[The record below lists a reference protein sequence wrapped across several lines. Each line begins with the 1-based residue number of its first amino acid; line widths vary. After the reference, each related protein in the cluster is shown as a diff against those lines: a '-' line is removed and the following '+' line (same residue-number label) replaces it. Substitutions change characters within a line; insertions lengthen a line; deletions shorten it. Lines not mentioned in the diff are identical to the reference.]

1 MIHTLTATGDIVI
14 VMGKLCAH
22 SDDKENINK
31 CHGNKMKKSI
41 QDYVRD
47 KYM

>member
-1 MIHTLTATGDIVI
+1 MIYTLAATGDIII
-14 VMGKLCAH
+14 VMGELCTH
-22 SDDKENINK
+22 LDDKENINK

-41 QDYVRD
+41 QDCVRD